1 MIDLQHVVLYV
12 SSFVILFHRGRK
24 KAGGGKTGKSE
35 EKARKSTGLKR
46 QKRAGTHEWQ
56 APGQE
61 KTAGTP
67 RNRQGENR
75 IMQSCERA
83 VFSPCFLVPLY
94 KTGRR
99 FYMGDVLTA

>member
-1 MIDLQHVVLYV
+1 MLYYV
-12 SSFVILFHRGRK
+12 FHRLSSCFTAGG
-24 KAGGGKTGKSE
+24 KAGGGKTGKSD

-46 QKRAGTHEWQ
+46 RKSAGTHERQ

-83 VFSPCFLVPLY
+83 VFSPRFLVPLY